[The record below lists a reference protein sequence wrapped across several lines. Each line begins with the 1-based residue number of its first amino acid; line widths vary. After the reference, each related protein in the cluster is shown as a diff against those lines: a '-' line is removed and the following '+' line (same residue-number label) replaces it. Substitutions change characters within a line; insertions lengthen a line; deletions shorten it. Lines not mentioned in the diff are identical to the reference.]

1 MKQYKHLFFDLD
13 RTLWDFE
20 KNSIITLKTIF
31 EKRDL
36 HSIFPDFDTFVKT
49 YKAHNERLWDLYK
62 LRKIKKHELR
72 NERFLLTLK
81 DFGIDNPKLAE
92 QIGDDYVELSPMQ
105 TILFPNTIEVL
116 DYLRTKYKMHII
128 TNGFVEVQYKK
139 LKNCGLEK
147 YFERVTTS
155 EEAKAS
161 KPKAEIFQ
169 VALKSVNAK
178 KTESLM
184 IGDDLENDILGAKK
198 FGIDQVFFN
207 PNSEKHSENIT
218 FEIKNLKELMDLL

>member
-20 KNSIITLKTIF
+20 KNSIITLRSIF
-31 EKRDL
+31 DKRKLDK
-36 HSIFPDFDTFVKT
+36 IFPDFNIFVST
-49 YKAHNERLWDLYK
+49 YEAHNERLWDLYK
-62 LRKIKKHELR
+62 LRKIRKDELR

-81 DFGIDNPKLAE
+81 DFGIDDPKLAE

-105 TILFPNTIEVL
+105 TVLFPNTIEVL
-116 DYLRTKYKMHII
+116 DYLSTKYKMHII

-155 EEAKAS
+155 EEAKSS
-161 KPKAEIFQ
+161 KPKPEIFQ

-207 PNSEKHSENIT
+207 PDSEKHSETIS
-218 FEIKNLKELMDLL
+218 FEIKNLNELTTFL

>member
-1 MKQYKHLFFDLD
+1 LKQYKHLFFDLD

-20 KNSIITLKTIF
+20 KNSIITLRSIF
-31 EKRDL
+31 DKRKLDK
-36 HSIFPDFDTFVKT
+36 IFPDFDIFVST

-62 LRKIKKHELR
+62 LRKIRKDELR

-81 DFGIDNPKLAE
+81 DFGIDDPKLAE

-105 TILFPNTIEVL
+105 TVLFPNTIEVL
-116 DYLRTKYKMHII
+116 DYLSTKYKMHII

-155 EEAKAS
+155 EEAKSS
-161 KPKAEIFQ
+161 KPKPEIFQ

-207 PNSEKHSENIT
+207 PDSEKHSETIS
-218 FEIKNLKELMDLL
+218 FEIKNLNELTTFL

>member
-1 MKQYKHLFFDLD
+1 MRNYKHLFFDLD

-20 KNSIITLKTIF
+20 KNSIITLRTIF
-31 EKRDL
+31 ENRNL
-36 HSIFPDFDTFVKT
+36 HQIFPDFDSFIKT

-62 LRKIKKHELR
+62 VRKIRKDELR
-72 NERFLLTLK
+72 NQRFLLTLN
-81 DFGIDNPKLAE
+81 DFGVTDEKLAE
-92 QIGDDYVELSPMQ
+92 QIGDDYIDISPTQ
-105 TILFPNTIEVL
+105 TVLFPNTVEVL
-116 DYLRTKYKMHII
+116 DYLKPKYKMHII

-139 LKNCGLEK
+139 LRNCGLEK

-178 KTESLM
+178 KIESLM
-184 IGDDLENDILGAKK
+184 IGDDLQNDILGAKK
-198 FGIDQVFFN
+198 FGIDQVYFN
-207 PNSEKHSENIT
+207 PEQEKHLENLT
-218 FEIKNLKELMDLL
+218 FEIQELKQLTNFL